1 MQILTRQALQEEA
14 LALSKKVHGDKSAQ
28 STRDVQL
35 LAHLHLRLGNA
46 EIKEGDYGSWVIDD
60 AESWHWDMV
69 TKFFVLYWNKS
80 ANTDAAHPRLGD
92 QACAKG

>member
-92 QACAKG
+92 